1 MDNPVSIDDVVAVFG
16 PLDTSQASSAQVWL
30 DVAWGKLKRKVPTLE
45 ARVVAG
51 AVDMDLVKSAVVSA
65 VVRVL
70 NNPKGVRS
78 GGLDDGQFTIDV
90 EQSSGRLYIHDDDVE
105 DLKPS
110 WALSGVY
117 SVALGVP
124 YWGD

>member
-1 MDNPVSIDDVVAVFG
+1 MDNPVTIDDVEAVFG
-16 PLDTSQASSAQVWL
+16 PLDEAQSNAVAVWL
-30 DVAWGKLKRKVPTLE
+30 DVAWAKLKRKVPTLE
-45 ARVVAG
+45 AQIAAG
-51 AVDMDLVKSAVVSA
+51 KADDDLVRSAVVSA

-78 GGLDDGQFTIDV
+78 AGVDDGQFTIDV
-90 EQSSGRLYIHDDDVE
+90 EQSSGRLYIHEDDIA

-117 SVALGVP
+117 SMPLGVP
-124 YWGD
+124 YWE

>member
-1 MDNPVSIDDVVAVFG
+1 MDNPATVDDVEAIFG
-16 PLDTSQASSAQVWL
+16 PLTDAQKTATSVWL
-30 DVAWGKLKRKVPTLE
+30 KVAWGKLKRKVPTVE
-45 ARVVAG
+45 AQVEAG
-51 AVDMDLVKSAVVSA
+51 KVDVELVKQAVVSA

-90 EQSSGRLYIHDDDVE
+90 EQSSGRLYIHDDDVA
-105 DLKPS
+105 DLKPN

-117 SVALGVP
+117 SMPLGVP
-124 YWGD
+124 YWE

>member
-1 MDNPVSIDDVVAVFG
+1 MANPVTIVDVETVFG
-16 PLDTSQASSAQVWL
+16 PLDDAQSSAAQAWL

-45 ARVVAG
+45 AQITAG
-51 AVDMDLVKSAVVSA
+51 KADDDLVRSAVVSA

-78 GGLDDGQFTIDV
+78 AGVDDGQFTIDV
-90 EQSSGRLYIHDDDVE
+90 EQSSGRLYIHEDDIA

-110 WALSGVY
+110 WALPGAY
-117 SVALGVP
+117 SMPLGVP
-124 YWGD
+124 YWE